1 MGGEDGSMLKS
12 LLLDRMKRKR
22 SSSNDTDGA
31 SKRSSTSN
39 TTGESSKASR
49 PISIPEGPSSI
60 LQKRLLGWVDPT
72 PAPPPAPKAPRT
84 EGRTASRSQS
94 NNNNNNNNSQPG
106 PSVFQIDLENKE
118 DQGRSTPS

>member
-22 SSSNDTDGA
+22 SSS
-31 SKRSSTSN
+31 KRSSTSN
-39 TTGESSKASR
+39 ATGESSKASR

-84 EGRTASRSQS
+84 EERTASRSQS
-94 NNNNNNNNSQPG
+94 NNNNNNSQPG

-118 DQGRSTPS
+118 DQGRSTPSAAPR